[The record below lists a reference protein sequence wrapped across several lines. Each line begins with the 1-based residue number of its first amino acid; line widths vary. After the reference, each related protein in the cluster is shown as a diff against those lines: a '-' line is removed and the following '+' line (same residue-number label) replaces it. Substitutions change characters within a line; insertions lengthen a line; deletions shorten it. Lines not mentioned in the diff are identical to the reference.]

1 MSESEFLIADYV
13 LQDWQ
18 AAVRTR
24 EPRALELAYALAL
37 TLPVADATA
46 ALRATTRVAEEA
58 TPFEISN
65 DVREML
71 EYAIEKYDALTRGD
85 FLRVDLGN
93 PNVLAFERI
102 VADEKLLIVNN
113 LARVSQPIK
122 FQIYAGREGWDILNR
137 VEFIFPTR
145 AQLEAYEFL
154 WLMVE

>member
-37 TLPVADATA
+37 TLPVTEATA
-46 ALRATTRVAEEA
+46 ALRATTGVAEEA

-122 FQIYAGREGWDILNR
+122 FQLYAGREGWDILNR

>member
-1 MSESEFLIADYV
+1 MSASELLVADYV

-37 TLPVADATA
+37 TLPATEATA
-46 ALRATTRVAEEA
+46 TLRATTRVAEEA

-65 DVREML
+65 DVRETL
-71 EYAIEKYDALTRGD
+71 EYAMEKYDALTRGN
-85 FLRVDLGN
+85 FERVELGN
-93 PNVLAFERI
+93 PNVLGFERI
-102 VADEKLLIVNN
+102 VANEKLLLVNN

-122 FQIYAGREGWDILNR
+122 FQNYAGREGWDILNR